1 MQQRPGFAR
10 TASVNT
16 HPLAGEALA
25 RRPMLSWFSLT
36 VLLAEAVGLATLA
49 ATSPA
54 GKPPLAYPLGWAG
67 LCSMVLAQLYSLR
80 RRVGALG
87 RLGSLPAWL
96 EAHIFLGLQGALFVL
111 YHSLGAALRPSV
123 AAIGLA
129 LVAAL
134 LLTGLAGRTCYGL
147 LWAAQREVTQ
157 ARAAL
162 GAAPRRRCSG
172 LPELLTRVRTS
183 FTSAERGASSEA
195 RRLDLRL
202 AALEVAELWCSRW
215 ALVHR
220 PATVL
225 LAAITTLH
233 ALAHYAYAS

>member
-1 MQQRPGFAR
+1 MQQRPSLAR
-10 TASVNT
+10 TASVTT
-16 HPLAGEALA
+16 HPLAGEALS
-25 RRPMLSWFSLT
+25 RRPLLSLFSLT

-67 LCSMVLAQLYSLR
+67 LGSMLLAQLYSLR
-80 RRVGALG
+80 RRIGALR

-123 AAIGLA
+123 ATIGLA
-129 LVAAL
+129 LVAVI

-147 LWAAQREVTQ
+147 LWSAQLEATR
-157 ARAAL
+157 ARAVL
-162 GAAPRRRCSG
+162 GAAPRRRCGG
-172 LPELLTRVRTS
+172 LPELLARARGSLT
-183 FTSAERGASSEA
+183 AERGTLQREA

-220 PATVL
+220 PLAVL
-225 LAAITTLH
+225 LAAVTTLH
-233 ALAHYAYAS
+233 VLAHYAYAS

>member
-1 MQQRPGFAR
+1 
-10 TASVNT
+10 
-16 HPLAGEALA
+16 
-25 RRPMLSWFSLT
+25 MLSLFSLT

-67 LCSMVLAQLYSLR
+67 LGSMLLAQLYSLR
-80 RRVGALG
+80 RRIGALG

-96 EAHIFLGLQGALFVL
+96 EAHIFLGLQGGLFVL

-123 AAIGLA
+123 AALGLA
-129 LVAAL
+129 LVAAIL
-134 LLTGLAGRTCYGL
+134 VTGLAGRTCYGL
-147 LWAAQREVTQ
+147 LWAAQQEVME

-162 GAAPRRRCSG
+162 GAGPHRRCSG
-172 LPELLTRVRTS
+172 LPELLARAS
-183 FTSAERGASSEA
+183 FPSAERGVSSEA
-195 RRLDLRL
+195 RLDLRL

-220 PATVL
+220 PLAVL
-225 LAAITTLH
+225 LAAVTTLH
-233 ALAHYAYAS
+233 VLAHYAYAS